1 MVTSIGKYSK
11 SFLVKLLVGIIILPF
26 VFWGMGDV
34 FRGGNQNVIAT
45 IDSNKVSTQEF
56 MNHLNRMNLNNQQI
70 KNFKQNDLV
79 EKILSDFIGRKVMQM
94 EIEKSG
100 IKINDNSL
108 RNIIKNDKLFFK
120 DNKFS
125 RVEYEKFLLKS
136 GVTAPGFEK
145 NIAEQESKRQ
155 FLDYIASGIT
165 IPNILVE
172 KAFKQENQ
180 LKTIKYIDLNKYYS
194 SIEKSKEKFKEL
206 YEKNKTSFSKN
217 YKSFQ
222 YAEITPL
229 NMTGNDEYGENFF
242 KQLDIL
248 ENNILDGQS
257 FEDASKGNNLKI
269 IKIKKVDD
277 KKIGIDNKKIE
288 NLSDKIFKKFFAI
301 SLEKT
306 PEVLKIDNKYYLVEL
321 EEVSTTNK
329 TINDPDVIKI
339 INAQLEFINKLEAN
353 TSIVKDISMGG
364 YNEQKLKEFAKKN
377 ALELKDYTISSLKQ
391 NDVFNEGIIK
401 RIFLSNDGEVEL
413 ITDSTLT
420 SNFLVLA
427 LNTKFNKLDKESDV
441 YEQYKAKA
449 KLKLINNIYET
460 FDRNLNEKYKV
471 ELNKKTIERV
481 KNSF

>member
-222 YAEITPL
+222 FAEITPL

-288 NLSDKIFKKFFAI
+288 NLSDKIFKKFFSI

-449 KLKLINNIYET
+449 KLNLINNIYET